1 MHMQE
6 ATPSPPGTRTHRM
19 HACAMQRTRKQRA
32 KREEDAKAAA
42 EKQKKKEAAAKANAE
57 LDKQVG
63 LFSSASFRLLK
74 VQ

>member
-1 MHMQE
+1 
-6 ATPSPPGTRTHRM
+6 
-19 HACAMQRTRKQRA
+19 MQRTRKQRA